1 MPGSCCGSIKILLNQ
16 CISGGIYNIEDYH
29 YRTRAGAYLNNGE
42 FNDEKYSA

>member
-1 MPGSCCGSIKILLNQ
+1 MPGSRSSSIKILLNQ
-16 CISGGIYNIEDYH
+16 RISGGICDARVYH